1 MCSPCHI
8 SYSNSKRPY
17 PVNLASCA
25 VCKLVH
31 IMPDSVNN
39 MINII
44 MSQLFFFVYQR
55 AKLVPSILLSS
66 ADIPPDLLVR
76 GEGCLIQA
84 RVCRPKKRLKN
95 EDSASS
101 VSSVSN

>member
-1 MCSPCHI
+1 
-8 SYSNSKRPY
+8 
-17 PVNLASCA
+17 
-25 VCKLVH
+25 
-31 IMPDSVNN
+31 
-39 MINII
+39 

-101 VSSVSN
+101 VSSVSNWIIHSTYTIILLLNAALLII